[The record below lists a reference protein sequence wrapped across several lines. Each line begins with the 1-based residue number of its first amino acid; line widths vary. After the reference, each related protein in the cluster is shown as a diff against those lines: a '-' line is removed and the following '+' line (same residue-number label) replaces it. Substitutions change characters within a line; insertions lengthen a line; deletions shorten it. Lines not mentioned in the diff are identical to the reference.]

1 MGKRNENIITVI
13 DLGSA
18 KTVVLV
24 VETTEAGLRY
34 RGHGIAPSAGT
45 RRGVIVDL
53 ELAGRSVSEAV
64 SRAEKACGLALE
76 SAVVGISGPHIR
88 SVNSHGVISLGPRAR
103 ELTSADVQAA
113 GDRARE
119 IPMPEDRE
127 ILHLLQQEFVVDD
140 QDGVR
145 HPVGMLGRQLEVRVH
160 VITAAHSAVQNVI
173 TALNRAGM
181 HVENT
186 VYEALA
192 CSESVL
198 RRDERELGAA
208 VIDIGAGTAD
218 IAVVQEDVVIHSGVV
233 PLGGINFTRDVAY
246 GLETPLVD
254 AESLKRQFGCAMVTR
269 IGEQNEIEV
278 PSVGDRPPRMMRQR
292 DLGEILEPRA
302 RELMELLRNNL
313 RHAGVLEMLGGGII
327 LTGGGARL
335 PSLTESCEDILR
347 RPARIGLP
355 MGMAQLPV
363 ELQEPEFAAAIGMVF
378 YTQRARVLKGTEPP
392 GGGFGARLRALF
404 ARDYTN

>member
-1 MGKRNENIITVI
+1 MGTRNENIITVI

-18 KTVVLV
+18 KTVALV

-34 RGHGIAPSAGT
+34 RGHGMAPSGGT

-53 ELAGRSVSEAV
+53 TTASRSVAEAV
-64 SRAEKACGLALE
+64 TRAEQASELALE

-88 SVNSHGVISLGPRAR
+88 SVNSHGMISLGARPR
-103 ELTSADVQAA
+103 ELTAADVQAA

-119 IPMPEDRE
+119 IPLPEDRE
-127 ILHLLQQEFVVDD
+127 ILHLLQQEFVVDQ

-145 HPVGMLGRQLEVRVH
+145 QPVGMLGRQLEVRVH

-181 HVENT
+181 QVEDT

-208 VIDIGAGTAD
+208 VIDIGANTAD
-218 IAVVQEDVVIHSGVV
+218 ICVVQEDVVIHSGVV
-233 PLGGINFTRDVAY
+233 PLGGINFTRDVGY
-246 GLETPLVD
+246 CLETPLIE
-254 AESLKRQFGCAMVTR
+254 AENLKRQFGCALVTR
-269 IGEQNEIEV
+269 IAEQNEIEV
-278 PSVGDRPPRMMRQR
+278 PSVGDRPSRMMRQR
-292 DLGEILEPRA
+292 ELGEILEPRA
-302 RELMELLRNNL
+302 RELMELLRDNL
-313 RHAGVLEMLGGGII
+313 RHAGVLEMLGGGIV

-335 PSLTESCEDILR
+335 LSLTESCEDILR
-347 RPARIGLP
+347 RPTRIGLP

-363 ELQEPEFAAAIGMVF
+363 ELQEPEFAAAIGLVF
-378 YTQRARVLKGTEPP
+378 YTQRTRVLKSKEET
-392 GGGFGARLRALF
+392 GFGARLRALF
-404 ARDYTN
+404 ARGYVN